1 MGWEKIAERRGA
13 GLLAVFALIFTAS
26 LTAHMMSTSSGDLVV
41 EGSTGK
47 LTVRM
52 PIYEAADIETPGEAV
67 LNAFSIEGAEMA
79 IVGCEDDRGAGMSV
93 CTAELAFPAEPDEVT
108 VECNLPS
115 ITVPNHVHILRISKG
130 DTAEQKVFDFN
141 FRRQTVRFRPL
152 GPVELMMSEGGAGFW
167 RAALGPAQVLFV
179 LALALAGRNRRELL
193 LLAGAFIAAE
203 IPATFGLLAAEW
215 APPQRFAETAGAL
228 TVAYL
233 AVELLA
239 LPEAGARWAVA
250 AGMGVFH
257 GLYFADFLKI
267 SEMNPA
273 RVLAGA
279 ALAEAL
285 LFTIFA
291 LLFARLKKDFGDRLF
306 TKILAVPLLL
316 VGLVWFAIRV
326 FG

>member
-1 MGWEKIAERRGA
+1 
-13 GLLAVFALIFTAS
+13 
-26 LTAHMMSTSSGDLVV
+26 MSTSSGDLVV
-41 EGSTGK
+41 EGSSGT

-52 PIYEAADIETPGEAV
+52 PTYEAADIETPGEAV
-67 LNAFSIEGAEMA
+67 LNAFSIDGAEMT
-79 IVGCEDDRGAGMSV
+79 IVGCEDDTDAGMSV
-93 CTAELAFPAEPDEVT
+93 CRADLAFGDEPDQVT

-130 DTAEQKVFDFN
+130 DTAEQKVFDYN
-141 FRRQTVRFRPL
+141 FRRQSVRFRPL
-152 GPVELMMSEGGAGFW
+152 GPVELLMSEGGAGFW

-203 IPATFGLLAAEW
+203 TLATFGLLAADW
-215 APPQRFAETAGAL
+215 SPPQRFSETAGAL

-250 AGMGVFH
+250 AGMGAFH
-257 GLYFADFLKI
+257 GLYFADFLQV
-267 SEMNPA
+267 SEMNPV

-279 ALAEAL
+279 ALAEAV
-285 LFTIFA
+285 LFTLFA
-291 LLFARLKKDFGDRLF
+291 LLFTRLKKDFGDRLF

-316 VGLVWFAIRV
+316 VGLVWFAVRV